1 MRAAS
6 RGKRPAPDAT
16 VLLVYAIATLFNVG
30 MMFLGLLV
38 PLALL
43 RLHMQPAALGLVV
56 ALPAA
61 LLFALRWYA
70 GRATDRFGARA
81 VLVTGTTLFA
91 CGALVLWRVPNLGGI
106 LAGQVL
112 TGAGR
117 AAFLPATQA
126 QLYAGRDSASVARRA
141 AAFNAAVGG
150 GATVG
155 AILAG
160 AIQGR
165 GLAISALVLLG
176 VSATAVVAAL
186 LLPPRPARV
195 AAAAAAPSGRLWRR
209 LAPASLLAFIS
220 ALPFVLI
227 GSFYPVYGHDLG
239 MSGPALGIVDG
250 LRGIAL
256 IGAGLS
262 FSLLL
267 TRLGRHRLALTSL
280 LVMAAAIAATPWTVG
295 ILSLGAAVLAAN
307 IAGAWVFNEATLQV
321 VDRARPDELGT
332 AFAVSG
338 TAWSLSL
345 LLAPAV
351 LGLVAQHL
359 GVDATFW
366 ACAGATG
373 CTLALLSAARPA
385 SGPGAAGA

>member
-1 MRAAS
+1 MI
-6 RGKRPAPDAT
+6 
-16 VLLVYAIATLFNVG
+16 YAIATLFNVA

-43 RLHMQPAALGLVV
+43 RLRMHPAALGLVV

-81 VLVTGTTLFA
+81 VLVAGTALFA
-91 CGALVLWRVPNLGGI
+91 SGALVLWRMPNLGGI

-126 QLYAGRDSASVARRA
+126 QLYAGRDRGSVARRA
-141 AAFNAAVGG
+141 SAFNAAVGG

-155 AILAG
+155 AVLAG
-160 AIQGR
+160 AVQGG
-165 GLAISALVLLG
+165 GLGLSALVLLL
-176 VSATAVVAAL
+176 VATTAVVAAL
-186 LLPPRPARV
+186 LLPSRPARTATAV
-195 AAAAAAPSGRLWRR
+195 AAPGGQLWRR
-209 LAPASLLAFIS
+209 LAPASLLAFVS

-239 MSGPALGIVDG
+239 MSAPALGVVDG

-256 IGAGLS
+256 IGAGLT
-262 FSLLL
+262 FGLLL
-267 TRLGRHRLALTSL
+267 ARLGRIRLAQTSL
-280 LVMAAAIAATPWTVG
+280 LVMAAAVAITPWTGG
-295 ILSLGAAVLAAN
+295 ILTLGTAVLAAN
-307 IAGAWVFNEATLQV
+307 VAGAWVFNEATLQV
-321 VDRARPDELGT
+321 VDRARPEELGT

-345 LLAPAV
+345 LLAPAA

-359 GVDATFW
+359 GVAATFW
-366 ACAGATG
+366 ACAGVTG
-373 CTLALLSAARPA
+373 CTLALLAAARPVR
-385 SGPGAAGA
+385 GPDAAGP